1 MAAVVIRYAGI
12 RRILPLDAP
21 TLLSA
26 LLEQAEV
33 PLAKPCG
40 VRIPAENARSAHTAH
55 SPRSPKKNAGC

>member
-1 MAAVVIRYAGI
+1 MAAVVIRYAGT
-12 RRILPLDAP
+12 RRMLPLDAP

-33 PLAKPCG
+33 PLAKP
-40 VRIPAENARSAHTAH
+40 AENARSAHTAH